1 MNLKLKMDLI
11 NEIGIPRVSG
21 DEPVTA
27 DYDGDHSLYSPRER
41 G

>member
-1 MNLKLKMDLI
+1 MNLLKILLPVLL
-11 NEIGIPRVSG
+11 IGIPRVSG
-21 DEPVTA
+21 DEPITA